1 MADRTLDYLD
11 PEDLESISN
20 LKLFARLVM
29 EGFSTGLHE
38 SPHKG
43 FSVEFKKHRP
53 YVAGDDIRHLDWK
66 IFGRTDRYYI
76 REYEE
81 ETDLR
86 ATVLLDA
93 SGSMAYDGEGI
104 SKLEY
109 GKRLAAC
116 LVYLLLQQQES
127 VGLVTFD
134 DRERS
139 FIPVRSG
146 IAHIN
151 PLIETIQATEPGGET
166 SMGDVFHNLVPKIDR
181 RSLLILI
188 SDLFDDQEKL
198 RSGLSHFRHEGHEII
213 TFQVLDRDELEFPFD
228 RWTKFE
234 NLENPEHEEM
244 VDPSHLKEMYLER
257 LETFQ
262 ENVKEA
268 CHRHQID
275 RVEMVTDEP
284 YAKALANY
292 LALRERQT

>member
-1 MADRTLDYLD
+1 MAERTLEYLD
-11 PEDLESISN
+11 PEDLEQISN
-20 LKLFARLVM
+20 LNLFARLVM
-29 EGFSTGLHE
+29 EGFASGLHE

-53 YVAGDDIRHLDWK
+53 YVPGDDIRHLDWK

-86 ATVLLDA
+86 ATILLDA

-116 LVYLLLQQQES
+116 MVYLLLQQQES

-134 DRERS
+134 EHERTH
-139 FIPVRSG
+139 IPPRSG
-146 IAHIN
+146 VAHMK
-151 PLIETIQATEPGGET
+151 PLIEEIQNTEPGGET
-166 SMGDVFHNLVPKIDR
+166 GLGQVFHDLVPKINQR
-181 RSLLILI
+181 GLLILI
-188 SDLFDDQEKL
+188 SDLFDDQEEL

-213 TFQVLDRDELEFPFD
+213 TFQVMDRDELEFPFD

-234 NLENPEHEEM
+234 NLENPDHEEM
-244 VDPSHLKEMYLER
+244 VDPSHLKARYLER
-257 LETFQ
+257 LEQFL
-262 ENVKEA
+262 EDVKEA

-275 RVEMVTDEP
+275 RIRMVTDEP
-284 YAKALANY
+284 YSKALANY
-292 LALRERQT
+292 LALRERKT